1 MKHLIIGNGIAGT
14 TAAFT
19 IRKFDK
25 ESELVIIS
33 EEPYPFYRR
42 TRLVDYLADEASE
55 NNLIV
60 FKDDWYEKHRITLIL
75 NTKVAGL
82 EPASKEVALLGNRKI
97 RYDKL
102 LLATGG
108 APFIPVLEGTDME
121 GVFTMRTLDDAKRI
135 KEYAKDRGDI
145 VILGG
150 GVLGLELGSALR
162 KAGKAVSIVESFPRL
177 LPRQLD
183 EEGAGILKDVLED
196 KGFRFHLNATAK
208 KLLGDKA
215 FEGLSL
221 GGKRIA
227 KGDMLVITTGSK
239 ANAALVGEAGIKPGL
254 GVPVNDKMETEVPD
268 IYAAGDLAE
277 HRGRSYGL
285 WQVAERQGEVA
296 GINMAGG
303 NAAYEGSPAA
313 YMVRTPDLELLSAGE
328 IDAGGGLESLVFKD
342 REKGIYK
349 KVVIDSGYAAGCI
362 FYGNTAGAKE
372 ILAAIRERKTL
383 QEIRETLESLHPS
396 ASGN

>member
-1 MKHLIIGNGIAGT
+1 MKHLVIGNGIAGT

-75 NTKVAGL
+75 NTRVISI
-82 EPASKEVALLGNRKI
+82 EPASKEVVVSGNQRI

-108 APFIPVLEGTDME
+108 APFIPVLEGADTE

-150 GVLGLELGSALR
+150 GVLGIEMGSALR

-177 LPRQLD
+177 LPRQMD

-221 GGKRIA
+221 GGKRIV
-227 KGDMLVITTGSK
+227 KGDMLVISTGSK
-239 ANAALVGEAGIKPGL
+239 ANAALIGEAGIKPGL
-254 GVPVNDKMETEVPD
+254 GVPVNDKMETEAPD

-285 WQVAERQGEVA
+285 WQTAERQGEVA

-303 NAAYEGSPAA
+303 NAAYEGSLAS

-328 IDAGGGLESLVFKD
+328 IDAGGALEALVFKD

-349 KVVIDSGYAAGCI
+349 KVVIENGYVTGCI

-383 QEIRETLESLHPS
+383 QEVRETIESLHPS
-396 ASGN
+396 ASDN